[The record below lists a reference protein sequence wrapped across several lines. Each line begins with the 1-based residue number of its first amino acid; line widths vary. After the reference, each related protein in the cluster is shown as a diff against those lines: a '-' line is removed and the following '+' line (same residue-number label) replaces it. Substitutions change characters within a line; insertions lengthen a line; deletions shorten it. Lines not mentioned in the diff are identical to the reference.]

1 MRSLLSSLFPQS
13 CVHCGLNPIL
23 ELHLC
28 KECVLEISHSLRA
41 RPHSQLLQGCWS
53 LGSYKGPL
61 RSLICRGKYR
71 PDRDVFVQLGRRLAI
86 ASYDLPDFDV
96 ITHVPTS
103 RWRKLRRG
111 FDQAELLSRVISAE
125 LGAPHERLL
134 RRLDST
140 EQAGRNNAARRQ
152 GSSLRFSLQQKI
164 PKRVLVVDDQIT
176 SGATMIGCATAL
188 LVGGAECVYAISV
201 ACSSRHS
208 AMINRGVS
216 NGP

>member
-1 MRSLLSSLFPQS
+1 MLCTASLIALSLFPQP
-13 CVHCGLNPIL
+13 CVLWAQPHP

-28 KECVLEISHSLRA
+28 ERCSDFDLRV
-41 RPHSQLLQGCWS
+41 RPHSPLLQGCWS

-71 PDRDVFVQLGRRLAI
+71 PDRDIFVQLGRRLAL
-86 ASYDLPDFDV
+86 ASYDLPGFDV

-103 RWRKLRRG
+103 SPRKLRRG

-125 LGAPHERLL
+125 LGAPHDGLL

-140 EQAGRNNAARRQ
+140 EQAGRNNAARRE
-152 GSSLRFSLQQKI
+152 GSSLRFSLQQKP
-164 PKRVLVVDDQIT
+164 PKRVVVVDQIT

-188 LVGGAECVYAISV
+188 LVGGMRVLRNKRYV
-201 ACSSRHS
+201 A
-208 AMINRGVS
+208 RGTLL
-216 NGP
+216 

>member
-1 MRSLLSSLFPQS
+1 MRSLLSSLFPQP

-28 KECVLEISHSLRA
+28 EECVLEISHSLRV
-41 RPHSQLLQGCWS
+41 RPHSPLLQGCWS

-71 PDRDVFVQLGRRLAI
+71 PDRDIFVQLGRRLAL
-86 ASYDLPDFDV
+86 ASYDLPGFDV

-103 RWRKLRRG
+103 SPRKLRRG

-125 LGAPHERLL
+125 LGAPHEGLL

-140 EQAGRNNAARRQ
+140 EQAGRNNAARRREAACA
-152 GSSLRFSLQQKI
+152 SPCSKNLPNACWLLMIKL
-164 PKRVLVVDDQIT
+164 PRVL
-176 SGATMIGCATAL
+176 
-188 LVGGAECVYAISV
+188 
-201 ACSSRHS
+201 R
-208 AMINRGVS
+208 
-216 NGP
+216 